1 MENVHSYWH
10 ILLCDKSYCPFHS
23 KAVSKNCWQRFC
35 RWAVLSHSLSPR
47 TDQAPRKPATR
58 FVFFLKHRRFLKLFR
73 LKKSNHFIMQWADLT
88 YSGTNRDFNDNQ
100 DTVRSIP
107 EQRGQIRLGA
117 HSGRCPSPTPC
128 PRQRARAPRTH
139 VQEMLPTPNECLTD
153 SWTNVTDPRRLSMK
167 PQLVCSWNSFDLN
180 HWDLFGQVTAKG
192 LLYLIICKS
201 SNFKIKNL

>member
-107 EQRGQIRLGA
+107 ERSDQTR
-117 HSGRCPSPTPC
+117 SPLRPL
-128 PRQRARAPRTH
+128 PFTH
-139 VQEMLPTPNECLTD
+139 ALPQTASPHTPNA
-153 SWTNVTDPRRLSMK
+153 SAGNAS
-167 PQLVCSWNSFDLN
+167 NS
-180 HWDLFGQVTAKG
+180 
-192 LLYLIICKS
+192 
-201 SNFKIKNL
+201 